1 MLDAPLLD
9 ENQLALERYAS
20 ANRQLLE
27 VSDYLISRMKNE
39 IVTTQAAKDTIDEL
53 LGLIRLVS
61 HYGTRENKLRKSL
74 YYEVVDFT
82 ERVLPD
88 HS

>member
-1 MLDAPLLD
+1 LLD
-9 ENQLALERYAS
+9 ENQLSLERYAS

-27 VSDYLISRMKNE
+27 VSAELISRIKNE
-39 IVTTQAAKDTIDEL
+39 IVTTQTAKDTIDEL

-61 HYGTRENKLRKSL
+61 HYGAPENKLKKSL
-74 YYEVVDFT
+74 YNEVVDFT

>member
-1 MLDAPLLD
+1 MLD
-9 ENQLALERYAS
+9 ENQLSLERYAS
-20 ANRQLLE
+20 ANRQLRE
-27 VSDYLISRMKNE
+27 VSAELISRIKNE
-39 IVTTQAAKDTIDEL
+39 IVTTQTAKDTIDEL

-61 HYGTRENKLRKSL
+61 HYGAPENKLKKSL
-74 YYEVVDFT
+74 YNEVVDFT

>member
-1 MLDAPLLD
+1 MLDQ
-9 ENQLALERYAS
+9 ETKLAQERYAS

-27 VSDYLISRMKNE
+27 VADYLLSRIKYE
-39 IVTTQAAKDTIDEL
+39 IVTTKMAKDTIDEL

-61 HYGTRENKLRKSL
+61 HYGTQENKLKKSL
-74 YYEVVDFT
+74 YYEVVDFA

>member
-1 MLDAPLLD
+1 MLDAPSLD
-9 ENQLALERYAS
+9 ENQLSLERYAS

-27 VSDYLISRMKNE
+27 VTDYLVSRIRNE
-39 IVTTQAAKDTIDEL
+39 IVTTKMAKDTIDEL

-61 HYGTRENKLRKSL
+61 HYGTRENKLKKSL
-74 YYEVVDFT
+74 YYEVVDFA

>member
-1 MLDAPLLD
+1 MLD
-9 ENQLALERYAS
+9 ENQLSLERYAS

-27 VSDYLISRMKNE
+27 VSAELISRIKNE
-39 IVTTQAAKDTIDEL
+39 IVTTQTAKDTIDEL

-61 HYGTRENKLRKSL
+61 HYGAPENKLKKSL
-74 YYEVVDFT
+74 YNEVVDFT

>member
-1 MLDAPLLD
+1 MLDYETHAS
-9 ENQLALERYAS
+9 LERYAV

-27 VSDYLISRMKNE
+27 VADYLISRMKYE
-39 IVTTQAAKDTIDEL
+39 IVTTQANKDTIDEL
-53 LGLIRLVS
+53 LGLIRLVT
-61 HYGTRENKLRKSL
+61 HYGSPENKLKKSL
-74 YYEVVDFT
+74 FREVNDFA